1 MAYIYLITNNVNDKK
16 YVGKTEQSIQKRFLE
31 HCADSKK
38 FSKRPLY
45 RAMSKYGIDKFSISL
60 LEETQYPEEREI
72 FWIKEFDSYHNGY
85 NATLG
90 GDGKKYLDYK
100 SIYDTYMRIQ
110 NVTETVKVLCISVD
124 SVSKAVKQF
133 GEVKPAIQVAK
144 DIQGKTIHM
153 YNLSGNLEC
162 VFSSVREAACFVQEA
177 GLTPS
182 TSVSGVGKH
191 IRDCANGLRKSAYT
205 KTWKW

>member
-1 MAYIYLITNNVNDKK
+1 MN
-16 YVGKTEQSIQKRFLE
+16 
-31 HCADSKK
+31 
-38 FSKRPLY
+38 
-45 RAMSKYGIDKFSISL
+45 KYGKDKFHIEL
-60 LEETQYPEEREI
+60 IEEVPIEKLSEREI
-72 FWIKEFDSYHNGY
+72 YWINFYNSYHNGY

-110 NVTETVKVLCISVD
+110 NVTETTKVLCISVD

-133 GEVKPAIQVAK
+133 GDVKPAIQVAK